1 MKRRNFAVP
10 VKLWALACTII
21 GISLTANPV
30 LTCVLTSVGFAYLAE
45 QRNWRFL
52 LLNIDVAIASIAMCV
67 LVGLTFAG
75 VVARYILG
83 SPFTWIE
90 EIQAAMIVWVI
101 FGAAGAA
108 FRTGNHAAIE
118 VFFEFFPKAV
128 KNIINILILLVTIV
142 TLLFLGYLSI
152 QYMMVFANSGRTT
165 AVLHISYILIYC
177 IVPVSCIWQIFNFV
191 LVNFFHYSEQET
203 IEAITEEEFEEAKKE

>member
-1 MKRRNFAVP
+1 MKQ
-10 VKLWALACTII
+10 
-21 GISLTANPV
+21 
-30 LTCVLTSVGFAYLAE
+30 

-101 FGAAGAA
+101 FGAAAVCEHHHVLYGQVAQEQQRDNGHEQDQDVDYVLYRFGEKRGNPKFCVTAKSGANREK
-108 FRTGNHAAIE
+108 FIMGGRR
-118 VFFEFFPKAV
+118 V
-128 KNIINILILLVTIV
+128 KRLPP
-142 TLLFLGYLSI
+142 
-152 QYMMVFANSGRTT
+152 
-165 AVLHISYILIYC
+165 C
-177 IVPVSCIWQIFNFV
+177 
-191 LVNFFHYSEQET
+191 
-203 IEAITEEEFEEAKKE
+203 

>member
-1 MKRRNFAVP
+1 MKQ
-10 VKLWALACTII
+10 
-21 GISLTANPV
+21 
-30 LTCVLTSVGFAYLAE
+30 

-108 FRTGNHAAIE
+108 FRTGNHAA
-118 VFFEFFPKAV
+118 VSYTHLHADSPFLTFLFHFTAAYRFF
-128 KNIINILILLVTIV
+128 
-142 TLLFLGYLSI
+142 
-152 QYMMVFANSGRTT
+152 R
-165 AVLHISYILIYC
+165 
-177 IVPVSCIWQIFNFV
+177 
-191 LVNFFHYSEQET
+191 
-203 IEAITEEEFEEAKKE
+203 

>member
-1 MKRRNFAVP
+1 M
-10 VKLWALACTII
+10 
-21 GISLTANPV
+21 SQ
-30 LTCVLTSVGFAYLAE
+30 
-45 QRNWRFL
+45 QRNWKFL
-52 LLNIDVAIASIAMCV
+52 LLNIDVAIASLAMCI
-67 LVGLTFAG
+67 LVGLTFCG
-75 VVARYILG
+75 VIARYVLG
-83 SPFTWIE
+83 NPFTWIE
-90 EIQAAMIVWVI
+90 EIQAAMIIWVI

-118 VFFEFFPKAV
+118 VFFEFFPKPLKMV
-128 KNIINILILLVTIV
+128 VNVLILIVTIV

-177 IVPVSCIWQIFNFV
+177 IVPVSCIWQVFNFI

-203 IEAITEEEFEEAKKE
+203 IEAITDEEFEEAKGQ